1 MSITTANT
9 GISGID
15 AIAVKVTGPSGLYFL
30 SGINPNPVY
39 HGQPLTDSEAA
50 LPSSIRDQ
58 TELTLANLS
67 QVLEGSGMG
76 WSSVAKIILYLTD
89 IREAGAVRAAIVE
102 RFGDEWA
109 PAFTTVQVD
118 NLVTRGA
125 RVQFDVIAAGPAA

>member
-1 MSITTANT
+1 MTITTAKT
-9 GISGID
+9 GASGTH
-15 AIAVKVTGPSGLYFL
+15 AAVVKVAGPSGLYFL

-39 HGQPLTDSEAA
+39 HGEPLTEPEAA
-50 LPSSIRDQ
+50 LPASIRDQ
-58 TELTLANLS
+58 TALMLANLS
-67 QVLEGSGMG
+67 SVLGASGME
-76 WSSVAKIILYLTD
+76 WTSVAKVILYLTD

-125 RVQFDVIAAGPAA
+125 RVQLDVIAAGPAV